1 MSRATRSTWSVWRA
15 DPRFRRFPSAMLSY
29 TTTREAP
36 SARIASTT
44 WDPICPAPPVTR
56 TLLPFSEGMSF
67 RSNKN
72 LRTTCTGQNLVHCAR
87 NILDV
92 GFGHLR
98 KQRQAQDPIR
108 EPGSIRII
116 LGPISETLL
125 VIRLQMNRNEMD
137 PTTNVLCL

>member
-1 MSRATRSTWSVWRA
+1 MSRVTTSTRSVSRG
-15 DPRFRRFPSAMLSY
+15 DLRFRRFPSAKLSY
-29 TTTREAP
+29 ATTREAP

-56 TLLPFSEGMSF
+56 TLLPFREVISF
-67 RSNKN
+67 RSNMD
-72 LRTTCTGQNLVHCAR
+72 LRTTRTGYYLVQCAR

-98 KQRQAQDPIR
+98 KQRQAKDPIR

-116 LGPISETLL
+116 LSPVSKTLL
-125 VIRLQMNRNEMD
+125 VIRLQMHRDKMD
-137 PTTNVLCL
+137 TAHNVLCL